1 MIAFD
6 TNVLVYS
13 TDSSAGAKHAR
24 STALLTTA
32 LSQGLLFLPT
42 QILAEYYG
50 VVTRKL
56 KLRPEAA
63 RGNVEAWAQAA
74 AAVVPYDLTDLRAAM
89 ETAAKHN
96 LAAWDA
102 LVWAVCERAGVRTL
116 VTEDFQDGRTLGR
129 VTFLDP
135 FNPANLD
142 PLGIGGP

>member
-32 LSQGLLFLPT
+32 LSRGVLFLPT

-56 KLRPEAA
+56 KLRPEVA
-63 RGNVEAWAQAA
+63 RGNVDTWAQAA
-74 AAVVPYDLTDLRAAM
+74 AAVVAYDLADLRTAM
-89 ETAAKHN
+89 EVAAKHN
-96 LAAWDA
+96 IAAWDA
-102 LVWAVCERAGVRTL
+102 LVWAVCERAGVGTL

-135 FNPANLD
+135 FNPANAAR
-142 PLGIGGP
+142 LGPGG

>member
-1 MIAFD
+1 VRAFD
-6 TNVLVYS
+6 TNVLVYA

-24 STALLTTA
+24 STALLAAA
-32 LSQGLLFLPT
+32 LTRQDLLIPT
-42 QILAEYYG
+42 QVLAEYYG

-63 RGNVEAWAQAA
+63 RGNVETWAQAA
-74 AAVVPYDLTDLRAAM
+74 LAVVAYDLADLRAAM
-89 ETAAKHN
+89 EASAKHDI
-96 LAAWDA
+96 AAWDA

-135 FNPANLD
+135 FNPANAARLGLD
-142 PLGIGGP
+142 G